1 MADLKPLPGRWTF
14 VVEAQACPDHLL
26 RVLNGFVV
34 IGAQLSAVAMTGAP
48 HGQSIRIEAAELD
61 ATRAETLSRRLQALP
76 ATLAV
81 AVVWRAAEQQAAA

>member
-1 MADLKPLPGRWTF
+1 

-34 IGAQLSAVAMTGAP
+34 LGAELSGVAMTSAP
-48 HGQSIRIEAAELD
+48 HGQSIRIEAAGLD
-61 ATRAETLSRRLQALP
+61 ASRAETLRCRLQTLP

-81 AVVWRAAEQQAAA
+81 AVVWRSAQHQAAA